1 MSGAVIK
8 EFLVGLGFQVDE
20 AGLQK
25 FDAGIKSASL
35 KVAAF
40 GAASVAAAG
49 AIVAFVG
56 SVANKL
62 DEVGDTADRIGTTAE
77 ELMRLQ
83 YVATLSG
90 SSSQAAASAM
100 ENLGRIAGEA
110 AQGIGRG
117 AKVFGDLGLSAKDA
131 AGNLKPT
138 TQLLA
143 EVGDKIKDLSR
154 QEQVAVL
161 SKLGIDPSMI
171 GAITGG
177 MGELASEFD
186 ALYKA
191 AGVDLNKAA
200 EASGTFNDALDRL
213 SMTFDAVKTAVA
225 VKFMPQIA
233 RGIDTVR
240 QFLVQ
245 NLPKIIGAVQ
255 PIFALILRVAE
266 AFITLAARIGSGVAT
281 ILGWL
286 ARLND
291 ATNGWAGY
299 ILAAAA
305 AWKYLNLSFL
315 KTPLGM
321 LLSLAVVVALLID
334 DFLTFKEGGDSLI
347 DWGSGFGLV
356 MQAVTSVLA
365 GLLAGIV
372 AVKTAILAQA
382 AATMLVTKAKAAWA
396 ASTAIMNGVMGV
408 AKVVMA
414 AFNAVMYANPIG
426 LVIAAIAGLIA
437 IGYLLITNWQTVK
450 DWFVGLWD
458 WFAGTFPNIA
468 GFITGAFSGAAN
480 AVLGIFEGVK
490 AWFSGFLDYIMAGF
504 DKIKNIAGAVVNFF
518 GGGGAENAQKT
529 TGPSGSPPSLAPS
542 PQAAAAVTGGQQSVN
557 QQTQI
562 VVQGGN
568 DPSSTARAVAGEQNR
583 VNADMARNMKGAA
596 R

>member
-20 AGLQK
+20 AGLKK
-25 FDAGIKSASL
+25 FDEGIKSASL

-49 AIVAFVG
+49 AVVAFVG
-56 SVANKL
+56 SVANRL
-62 DEVGDTADRIGTTAE
+62 DAIGDTADRIGTTAE

-90 SSSQAAASAM
+90 SSAEAAASAM

-110 AQGIGRG
+110 SQGIGRG
-117 AKVFGDLGLSAKDA
+117 AKVFADLGLSAKDA
-131 AGNLKPT
+131 SGELKPT

-177 MGELASEFD
+177 MQELASEFD

-191 AGVDLNKAA
+191 AGVDLNQAA
-200 EASGTFNDALDRL
+200 EASGAFNDALDRL

-225 VKFMPQIA
+225 IKFMPQIA

-255 PIFALILRVAE
+255 PIFSLILRIAE
-266 AFITLAARIGSGVAT
+266 AFITLAARIGSGIAT
-281 ILGWL
+281 ILGWFVKM
-286 ARLND
+286 ND
-291 ATNGWAGY
+291 ATDGWAGY
-299 ILAAAA
+299 LLAAAA
-305 AWKYLNLSFL
+305 AWKFLNLSFL
-315 KTPLGM
+315 ATPLGI
-321 LLSLAVVVALLID
+321 LLSLAAVVALLID

-347 DWGSGFGLV
+347 DWGSGFGIV
-356 MQAVTSVLA
+356 MQGVTAILA
-365 GLLAGIV
+365 GLLAGLV
-372 AVKTAILAQA
+372 AVKAAIF
-382 AATMLVTKAKAAWA
+382 AKAAAIAFAQGAMA
-396 ASTAIMNGVMGV
+396 AWTTAVGVFNTVMGV
-408 AKVVMA
+408 AKIVMA
-414 AFNAVMYANPIG
+414 AFNAVMAANPIG
-426 LVIAAIAGLIA
+426 LVVLAIAGLIA
-437 IGYLLITNWQTVK
+437 AGYLLIENWETVK
-450 DWFVGLWD
+450 G
-458 WFAGTFPNIA
+458 
-468 GFITGAFSGAAN
+468 
-480 AVLGIFEGVK
+480 
-490 AWFSGFLDYIMAGF
+490 WFSGFFDWILAGF
-504 DKIKNIAGAVVNFF
+504 NKVKEIGGAIAEFF
-518 GGGGAENAQKT
+518 GFGGSQNAAKATGAN
-529 TGPSGSPPSLAPS
+529 TGAPSLAPS
-542 PQAAAAVTGGQQSVN
+542 PQAAAAVTGGNQNVN

-562 VVQGGN
+562 VVQGAGSP
-568 DPSSTARAVAGEQNR
+568 DATARAVAGQQNR